1 MLGIKL
7 DSFKREVWL
16 SGVRT
21 SPLNGTP
28 KVISWVKVLFV
39 IWIKFIQIKCI
50 NHFFVINNINTFLIL
65 LNQSKPLLKREGAF
79 FV

>member
-39 IWIKFIQIKCI
+39 SEIKFIQI
-50 NHFFVINNINTFLIL
+50 V
-65 LNQSKPLLKREGAF
+65 
-79 FV
+79 